1 MPLCTGKDSVPYRH
15 TMSSPESRKKA
26 GFVCEWANNEG
37 MAMPLIKSPE
47 PFFPSL
53 GGTV

>member
-1 MPLCTGKDSVPYRH
+1 
-15 TMSSPESRKKA
+15 MSSPEAPLFTRGKV

-37 MAMPLIKSPE
+37 MTMPLIESPE
-47 PFFPSL
+47 PFFSGL